1 MAQRLLGAIY
11 ADEDDIDADL
21 RAFLPEGVS
30 LRSEHY
36 SSLPP
41 HQDTVQWA
49 RWMAASPGIEA
60 AAERLADA
68 GPDAV
73 IYPINS
79 FSAVDGPAGARRIS
93 DRIRAAAGAPA
104 VTTSEAMVGAA
115 RALGVRRLSVSVPYG
130 AVISSAVRTCFE
142 AGGIEVV
149 AVVGLDLPNA
159 NNWEALLL
167 PDDEVLDMVRAGDHR
182 DADAIYVGCTS
193 LRTAHLMER
202 AEDAVGKPVI
212 TANAAT
218 VWRALQ
224 LMGCDTRV
232 PDRGALYRR

>member
-1 MAQRLLGAIY
+1 MTQPLLGAIY

-21 RAFLPEGVS
+21 GAFLPAGVA
-30 LRSEHY
+30 LHTEHY
-36 SSLPP
+36 ASLPP
-41 HQDTVQWA
+41 HADTVAWA

-60 AAERLADA
+60 AAERLASREPA
-68 GPDAV
+68 AV

-93 DRIRAAAGAPA
+93 DRISSAAGAPA
-104 VTTSEAMVGAA
+104 VTTSEAMVAA
-115 RALGVRRLSVSVPYG
+115 VQALGVRRLSISVPYG
-130 AVISSAVRTCFE
+130 PVVSAAVRSCFE
-142 AGGIEVV
+142 AGGVQVV

-167 PDDEVLDMVRAGDHR
+167 PDEQVLDMVRAGNHA

-202 AEDAVGKPVI
+202 AEDAVGKPVV
-212 TANAAT
+212 TANGAT
-218 VWRALQ
+218 VWQGLR
-224 LMGCDTRV
+224 LMGHSGRLSE
-232 PDRGALYRR
+232 RGALYRV